1 MVRAHATC
9 THGSRFEPHRSER
22 LLDRLWS
29 NPAAPSLEH
38 AAMGVL
44 GKESL
49 PSTPAK
55 DLCRFLSVAL
65 GWHVGLI
72 AASL

>member
-9 THGSRFEPHRSER
+9 THGSRFEPHRSEQ

-38 AAMGVL
+38 AAMG
-44 GKESL
+44 L